1 MKLITSILIN
11 KPFELDKE
19 ENVYVG
25 IFFEINIGGLFISL
39 NDSIFQMPLYIYHI
53 DDGTIKIEI
62 GNEVFTALS
71 GTTYIEFDDEDD
83 EDYNEYTFNI
93 TDVTRLFNYVLYEL
107 EPTEE
112 NYDEDDEQ
120 YSINYVA
127 PNPQNIQTLLKKIKS
142 QEKITQ
148 EDVKLLVNN
157 INE

>member
-1 MKLITSILIN
+1 
-11 KPFELDKE
+11 
-19 ENVYVG
+19 V
-25 IFFEINIGGLFISL
+25 
-39 NDSIFQMPLYIYHI
+39 
-53 DDGTIKIEI
+53 
-62 GNEVFTALS
+62 
-71 GTTYIEFDDEDD
+71 
-83 EDYNEYTFNI
+83 
-93 TDVTRLFNYVLYEL
+93 
-107 EPTEE
+107 PTEE